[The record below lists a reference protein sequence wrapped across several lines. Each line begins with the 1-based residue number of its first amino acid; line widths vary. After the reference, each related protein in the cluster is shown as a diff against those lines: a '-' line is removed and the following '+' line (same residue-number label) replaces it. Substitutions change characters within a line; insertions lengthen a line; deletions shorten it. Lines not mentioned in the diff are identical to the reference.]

1 MIVAER
7 LTKRF
12 DEFVAVRRL
21 SLEVEEGEVLA
32 LLGHNGAGKTT
43 TVRCLSAILE
53 PTSGHASVA
62 GFDTVRDA
70 RRVRRL
76 VGLLTEFPGLYDR
89 MVATEYLAFFGEM
102 HGLDRRTARERSE
115 RLLRTFDLWRVR
127 DQRIGQYSKGM
138 RQKMALVRALL
149 HDPAIL
155 FLDEPTSALD
165 PQSAKQVRDVILR
178 LRGEGRTIV
187 LCTHN
192 LAEAEML
199 ADRIAIIAR
208 GEIRAIGDT
217 ERLKRELL
225 GAPTME
231 LHTVAP
237 LNGTLEAL
245 GTMVEVVDHGDRWF
259 RFVADDPEQ
268 LNPRLLRRL
277 DELGQ
282 EVLTLSAV
290 PRSLEALY
298 LQIAAQVDEVDGQ
311 TDGSP
316 A

>member
-1 MIVAER
+1 MTEPLLQVCK
-7 LTKRF
+7 LDVTF
-12 DEFVAVRRL
+12 DMPGRPVEAVRN
-21 SLEVEEGEVLA
+21 V
-32 LLGHNGAGKTT
+32 
-43 TVRCLSAILE
+43 
-53 PTSGHASVA
+53 
-62 GFDTVRDA
+62 
-70 RRVRRL
+70 
-76 VGLLTEFPGLYDR
+76 
-89 MVATEYLAFFGEM
+89 
-102 HGLDRRTARERSE
+102 
-115 RLLRTFDLWRVR
+115 TFD
-127 DQRIGQYSKGM
+127 IK
-138 RQKMALVRALL
+138 
-149 HDPAIL
+149 
-155 FLDEPTSALD
+155 
-165 PQSAKQVRDVILR
+165 
-178 LRGEGRTIV
+178 
-187 LCTHN
+187 
-192 LAEAEML
+192 
-199 ADRIAIIAR
+199 R

-259 RFVADDPEQ
+259 RFVADDPER

-298 LQIAAQVDEVDGQ
+298 LQIAAQVDDVDGQ
-311 TDGSP
+311 SDGSP